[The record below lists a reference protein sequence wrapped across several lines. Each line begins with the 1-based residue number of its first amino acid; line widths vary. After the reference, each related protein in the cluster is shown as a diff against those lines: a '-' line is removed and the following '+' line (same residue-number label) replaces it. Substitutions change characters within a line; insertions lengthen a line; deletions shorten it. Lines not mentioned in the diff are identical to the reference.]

1 MEFHVRVRNTHILC
15 VNLRSTFCSSS
26 QVSLG
31 SKAKAVNLRGKHH
44 RRSKRAPQEV
54 AVPFPLYWQHNLSTP
69 NKRLIH
75 DQRALFMPFCIWTML
90 RTCLSVC
97 SNKCLRRHY
106 WRCTIEYYQQH
117 LNLTKPINHL
127 RWHRRTPSL
136 WVAHA
141 GTCCAV
147 KFEHCIVG
155 LISLRWS
162 EKSKRIDKIVLD
174 LERGGRAHGAWFR
187 LLRHMILLLL
197 SLKSE
202 VKVRYIYI
210 KSITKMHLRY
220 RYFNAR
226 KMRLAARW
234 YSTQP

>member
-44 RRSKRAPQEV
+44 RRSKRAPQDV

-106 WRCTIEYYQQH
+106 WRCTMEYYQQH

-127 RWHRRTPSL
+127 WWHGIL
-136 WVAHA
+136 QHQA
-141 GTCCAV
+141 GGWG
-147 KFEHCIVG
+147 VG
-155 LISLRWS
+155 
-162 EKSKRIDKIVLD
+162 KKKAA
-174 LERGGRAHGAWFR
+174 GRALVF
-187 LLRHMILLLL
+187 LLRRSGPEISWADSPPPLPPLCALLVLFL
-197 SLKSE
+197 YPAFHGQVTCPWNISSSSRQ
-202 VKVRYIYI
+202 V
-210 KSITKMHLRY
+210 
-220 RYFNAR
+220 
-226 KMRLAARW
+226 
-234 YSTQP
+234 